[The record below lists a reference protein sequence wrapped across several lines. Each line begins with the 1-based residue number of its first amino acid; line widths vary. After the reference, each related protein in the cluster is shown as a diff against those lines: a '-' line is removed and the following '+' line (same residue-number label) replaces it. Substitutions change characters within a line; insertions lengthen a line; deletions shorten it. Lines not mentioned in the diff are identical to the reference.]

1 MLRLAL
7 TPRWLGFLALVLLL
21 ATAFVGL
28 SAWQVDR
35 AQHKNDVLSSREV
48 DVVQDFNS
56 VLEAQ
61 VSTPSYLLD
70 QRVELTGHYLPDAQV
85 VVPGRLLD
93 GEEGFWVVT
102 MFVPDGAKYGEDAN
116 FVEEPGKPIAVPVV
130 RGWTADENRAMSS
143 QPAEGEATIVGR
155 IGPVE
160 GPENTAGLPAGQV
173 RTVSTSQLVN
183 YFDVHSYSA
192 IVFPEADTG
201 PGASTGVEGLS
212 RVELDKQE
220 SGGFDWQSAAY
231 AIEWLIFAGFAIYIW
246 WRLLRDEYLRREA
259 AEAPAGATEYV
270 VVKAAGETELHTPEE
285 ARSRPAAGA
294 VSEPEGLKTKDM
306 KSGH

>member
-35 AQHKNDVLSSREV
+35 AQHKNDVLSGREV
-48 DVVQDFNS
+48 DVVQDFNT

-61 VSTPSYLLD
+61 VPTPSYLLD

-85 VVPGRLLD
+85 VVPARYLD

-102 MFVPDGAKYGEDAN
+102 MFVPDGAEYGADAT
-116 FVEEPGKPIAVPVV
+116 FAGEPREPIAVPVV
-130 RGWTADENRAMSS
+130 RGWTADENHAMSS

-160 GPENTAGLPAGQV
+160 GPENTSGLPAGQV

-192 IVFPEADTG
+192 IVFPESDTG
-201 PGASTGVEGLS
+201 PGASAGTDGLT

-231 AIEWLIFAGFAIYIW
+231 AIEWLIFAAFAIYIW
-246 WRLLRDEYLRREA
+246 WRLLRDEHLRAQA
-259 AEAPAGATEYV
+259 AQQPAGATEYV

-285 ARSRPAAGA
+285 ASSRPDSGAASRPA
-294 VSEPEGLKTKDM
+294 GLTTKDM
-306 KSGH
+306 NSEH